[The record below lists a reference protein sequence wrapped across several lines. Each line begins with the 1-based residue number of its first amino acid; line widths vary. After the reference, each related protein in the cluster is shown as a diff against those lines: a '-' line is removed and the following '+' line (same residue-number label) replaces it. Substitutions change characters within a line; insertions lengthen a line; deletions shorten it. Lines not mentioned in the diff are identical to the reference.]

1 LRKKLVWGF
10 GSLALLIFF
19 LSLALAWMHGQ
30 IRGLDYQLQETQK
43 AVQELREE
51 NHRLLN
57 RLNDLIQING
67 ELHRL
72 VLYNVQAKTS
82 LGVASIIRN
91 ETERFKNIGLTPG
104 LVIALMRVE
113 SAGDRRAVSHANC
126 YGLLQLLPSTAIP
139 HLRSFGFRVRE
150 GDDIRNLLFIPEI
163 NVLCGIRELVRL
175 RQKHL
180 WGGIDSWHV
189 TLIAYLYGPEGIPGL
204 RYSQNVI
211 RGREEIKNR
220 GIL

>member
-139 HLRSFGFRVRE
+139 HLRSFGFRVND
-150 GDDIRNLLFIPEI
+150 GDDIKGLLFIPEV
-163 NVLCGIRELVRL
+163 NVLCGIRELVKL

-180 WGGIDSWHV
+180 WDGIDSWNV
-189 TLIAYLYGPEGIPGL
+189 SLMAYLYGPGVPGL
-204 RYSQNVI
+204 AYSQLI
-211 RGREEIKNR
+211 IKSREEVRER